1 MVCLHRLQ
9 DNCISLEKLMSG
21 LLRWL
26 ICVLVACRR
35 SELIRVRRL
44 LARNL
49 LVSVRYDVY
58 IRVQM

>member
-1 MVCLHRLQ
+1 
-9 DNCISLEKLMSG
+9 MSG